1 MIVSMKY
8 THPEGSREQVLGIL
22 ISNGDSPI
30 TLRHMAD
37 MADISYER
45 VRQIIV
51 KLERRGI
58 LQRIANDYRSKRG
71 GYRYAVLS
79 EPSQK

>member
-8 THPEGSREQVLGIL
+8 THPEGSREQILGIL

-30 TLRHMAD
+30 TLRHIAD
-37 MADISYER
+37 MVDISYER

-51 KLERRGI
+51 KLERRGM
-58 LQRIANDYRSKRG
+58 LRRIASEYRFKRG